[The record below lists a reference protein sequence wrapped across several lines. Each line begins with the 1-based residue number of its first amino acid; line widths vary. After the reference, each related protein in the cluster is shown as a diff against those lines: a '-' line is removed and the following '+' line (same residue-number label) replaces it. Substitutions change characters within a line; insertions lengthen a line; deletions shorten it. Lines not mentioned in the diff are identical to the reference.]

1 MMKYCHGWLKF
12 EWEIHLISDNTCNIV
27 ILYVMPNLFLQ
38 GMIITVGQQLVLMT
52 LHRGLQIALSNTV
65 RIGETK
71 YHI

>member
-1 MMKYCHGWLKF
+1 
-12 EWEIHLISDNTCNIV
+12 
-27 ILYVMPNLFLQ
+27 MPNLFLQ

-52 LHRGLQIALSNTV
+52 FHRGLQIASSNTV